1 MKTSTNDVKKID
13 CITDISSA
21 TIFELE
27 NAIKEIEKSLKISR
41 DDFKKMNDC
50 EKAYFINEVFFEYT
64 GEKCIYERDGWFFDI
79 DSDTVID
86 DLYDYGLSLN
96 DEATDVQ
103 NKLFK

>member
-1 MKTSTNDVKKID
+1 MKTSNKDVKKID
-13 CITDISSA
+13 CINISNS

-27 NAIKEIEKSLKISR
+27 NAIKKIEKSLKISR
-41 DDFKKMNDC
+41 DDFAKMNDC
-50 EKAYFINEVFFEYT
+50 EKAYFLNEIFFEYT
-64 GEKCIYERDGWFFDI
+64 GEKCIYEKDGWLFDV
-79 DSDTVID
+79 DSDTIID

>member
-1 MKTSTNDVKKID
+1 MKTSN
-13 CITDISSA
+13 ISSA

-41 DDFKKMNDC
+41 DDFAKMNDC
-50 EKAYFINEVFFEYT
+50 EKAYFINGVYFEYT
-64 GEKCIYERDGWFFDI
+64 EEKCIYEKNGWFFDV

-86 DLYDYGLSLN
+86 DLYDFGLSLN